1 MENYSEKVGVE
12 IESVQHETGK
22 LHLFKKKKLRIK
34 YWAFK
39 DYHYDNAR
47 IELT

>member
-22 LHLFKKKKLRIK
+22 LHLFKKKKT
-34 YWAFK
+34 K
-39 DYHYDNAR
+39 DK
-47 IELT
+47 ILGF